1 MNEGVLTWGR
11 AVQSIKGNVINDVM
25 LSVVLYPLVAVQMH
39 DEALAAQNERP
50 AVVVPQPEATRTSTS
65 SRRDHDDH
73 IAFPGPPVGD
83 ISGGFVRAPSDR
95 R

>member
-1 MNEGVLTWGR
+1 MLGR
-11 AVQSIKGNVINDVM
+11 AVQNIKGNVANDVI

-39 DEALAAQNERP
+39 DEALAAENDHP

-65 SRRDHDDH
+65 SQRGRDDH
-73 IAFPGPPVGD
+73 IAFPGPPVSA
-83 ISGGFVRAPSDR
+83 ISDGFVRAPSDR